1 MKSKKWLNVKAHILQ
16 IVEFFFAQFLKLPWT
31 LGTEVVSKYL
41 LWAPFALL
49 SPAECLLAKMYGLTG
64 F

>member
-1 MKSKKWLNVKAHILQ
+1 MKSRKWLNVKVYILQ
-16 IVEFFFAQFLKLPWT
+16 IVGFFFTQFLKLPWT
-31 LGTEVVSKYL
+31 LVEVVFKYL